1 MKYTYMYEMNGKRS
15 TTNFS
20 HYSGILI
27 FGHYRLDS
35 TLQYA
40 CMLMLPGSTTL
51 RNAQYSRDEL
61 YTACC
66 YIKCMYM

>member
-15 TTNFS
+15 TTNFL

-40 CMLMLPGSTTL
+40 CMLMLQGSTTL
-51 RNAQYSRDEL
+51 RNAILQPE
-61 YTACC
+61 
-66 YIKCMYM
+66 